1 MSEFDRQDLE
11 LIQMVGEN
19 HRRSN
24 TTTFFGY
31 VIREDQARR
40 FAAYEAA
47 KKRETGVSGLLLPVL
62 GLLATIVI
70 TILAF
75 V

>member
-19 HRRSN
+19 HRRSGM
-24 TTTFFGY
+24 TKVVGY
-31 VIREDQARR
+31 IVPADQARR

-47 KKRETGVSGLLLPVL
+47 KKRETGVSGLLFPVL

>member
-1 MSEFDRQDLE
+1 
-11 LIQMVGEN
+11 MVGEN

-40 FAAYEAA
+40 FAAYEA
-47 KKRETGVSGLLLPVL
+47 KHKRAGSQRFDY
-62 GLLATIVI
+62 IVI
-70 TILAF
+70 TLLVALMGMLLPLIF
-75 V
+75 